1 MNVSALI
8 SSLYVTVI
16 AGQELEA
23 KALEHHEPPYS
34 WSILPKNTFCPRG
47 EAQARGGISGAAE
60 SQLRPRQPDK
70 LRPRYSS
77 RAEAGGPL

>member
-23 KALEHHEPPYS
+23 KAL
-34 WSILPKNTFCPRG
+34 SITNAVQLVDF
-47 EAQARGGISGAAE
+47 AE
-60 SQLRPRQPDK
+60 KHFLSTR
-70 LRPRYSS
+70 
-77 RAEAGGPL
+77 